1 MENISVIA
9 IYSDDKTSQSGLK
22 SLEESLVLFES
33 FPWKDEFEKSK
44 TTGINPVISIVA
56 RQDQDSYLNILLD
69 ENGLFDLEIMIAC
82 KKNFLNALFKKP
94 LTKKLEGIHKE
105 WVPEY
110 IRKFFR
116 LNCDELY
123 QEFEGS

>member
-1 MENISVIA
+1 MKEISVIA
-9 IYSDDKTSQSGLK
+9 IYSDDKTSQSGIK
-22 SLEESLVLFES
+22 TLEETLTMFEM

-44 TTGINPVISIVA
+44 TTSIHPVISIVG
-56 RQDQDSYLNILLD
+56 RQDQDSYLNIQYN
-69 ENGLFDLEIMIAC
+69 ENGLFDLEMMIAC
-82 KKNFLNALFKKP
+82 KKSFLNALFKKP
-94 LTKKLEGIHKE
+94 LTMKLAGIHKE

-116 LNCDELY
+116 LDCDELY